1 MIGYIR
7 IIAIPCFLDCPC
19 KKIFIQSNK
28 LFSRAAKSARAPLS
42 AQVIHEICNHHRHD
56 DKAVSAAIGAGGKGQ
71 HLAAGSDGN
80 ARFDHRTLLHRRK
93 PGIGIGAFL
102 VLADLPNQHKA
113 AAYCHGNADQKHASA
128 TTPTPEPGDSLWA
141 VLHIE
146 ISVIL
151 G

>member
-7 IIAIPCFLDCPC
+7 IIATPCFLDCPC

-28 LFSRAAKSARAPLS
+28 LFSRAAKSARAALS
-42 AQVIHEICNHHRHD
+42 AQVIHEIRDHHRHD
-56 DKAVSAAIGAGGKGQ
+56 DKAAAC
-71 HLAAGSDGN
+71 
-80 ARFDHRTLLHRRK
+80 
-93 PGIGIGAFL
+93 
-102 VLADLPNQHKA
+102 
-113 AAYCHGNADQKHASA
+113 CHGNADQKHASA

>member
-1 MIGYIR
+1 MHKYK
-7 IIAIPCFLDCPC
+7 FLLSFLGCPC
-19 KKIFIQSNK
+19 EKIFIQSNK
-28 LFSRAAKSARAPLS
+28 LFSRAAKSSRAALS

-71 HLAAGSDGN
+71 HLAA
-80 ARFDHRTLLHRRK
+80 AC
-93 PGIGIGAFL
+93 
-102 VLADLPNQHKA
+102 
-113 AAYCHGNADQKHASA
+113 CHGNADQKHASA